1 MSPFLLVFQKYLFLN
16 QNGQYAPYEVYNW
29 LHKCKRVETDITNV
43 VELLI
48 TDLVTSLTRDIG
60 TRIEDYILL
69 IIVKFRHV
77 IV

>member
-1 MSPFLLVFQKYLFLN
+1 L
-16 QNGQYAPYEVYNW
+16 YNW
-29 LHKCKRVETDITNV
+29 LHKCKRVENDITTIAIV

>member
-1 MSPFLLVFQKYLFLN
+1 V
-16 QNGQYAPYEVYNW
+16 G
-29 LHKCKRVETDITNV
+29 
-43 VELLI
+43 LLI

>member
-1 MSPFLLVFQKYLFLN
+1 MKCIC
-16 QNGQYAPYEVYNW
+16 GVYNW
-29 LHKCKRVETDITNV
+29 LHKCKRVENDITTIAIV

>member
-1 MSPFLLVFQKYLFLN
+1 MKCIC
-16 QNGQYAPYEVYNW
+16 AVYNW
-29 LHKCKRVETDITNV
+29 LHKCKRVENDITTIAIV

>member
-1 MSPFLLVFQKYLFLN
+1 VGCITGCINVNVWKT
-16 QNGQYAPYEVYNW
+16 
-29 LHKCKRVETDITNV
+29 VETDITTIAIV

>member
-1 MSPFLLVFQKYLFLN
+1 MKCIC
-16 QNGQYAPYEVYNW
+16 GVYNW